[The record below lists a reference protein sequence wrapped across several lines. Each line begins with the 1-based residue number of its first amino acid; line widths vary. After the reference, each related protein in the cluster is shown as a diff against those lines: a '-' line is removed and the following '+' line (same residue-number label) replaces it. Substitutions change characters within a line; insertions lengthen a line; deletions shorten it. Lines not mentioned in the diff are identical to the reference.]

1 MGFIIGQAFPIS
13 ARMRHQK
20 SPGFGGEF
28 KLPEIVFTENI
39 SRNRGRAARRPYQIR
54 FQQKQAV
61 PVLSSIVKIAFCEF
75 TQDILTIFDGKSSRL
90 PVAVFEDE
98 TRGLFRNTQ
107 PRVSACGRCQH
118 R

>member
-20 SPGFGGEF
+20 SPGFSGEF

-39 SRNRGRAARRPYQIR
+39 SSYRGRAARCPYQIR

-61 PVLSSIVKIAFCEF
+61 SILASVIKIAFCKF
-75 TQDILTIFDGKSSRL
+75 TQDIFSIFDSKSSGL
-90 PVAVFEDE
+90 PVAVFENE
-98 TRGLFRNTQ
+98 TSGLLRNTQ
-107 PRVSACGRCQH
+107 PRVGACSR
-118 R
+118 